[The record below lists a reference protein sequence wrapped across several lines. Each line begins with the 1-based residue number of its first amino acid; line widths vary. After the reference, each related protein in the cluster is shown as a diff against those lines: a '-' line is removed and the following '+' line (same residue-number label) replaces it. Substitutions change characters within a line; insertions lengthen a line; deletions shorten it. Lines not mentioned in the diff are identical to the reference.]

1 MSPTLT
7 VGGLELAYRDTGSSP
22 AVLLVHG
29 MAADLCVWDGL
40 FSELSGGA
48 RMIAYDRRGYG
59 SSQAPVPYQ
68 ATTVAEQA
76 ADAVELLA
84 ALEVDSVLVGGSD
97 LGALIALELAR
108 HVPER
113 VTGLVLDEP
122 PVLALA
128 PTATEALSAQRAGL
142 EDALRQG
149 GPGAAVD
156 RWLGAQADNER
167 RLRAQGAAGAFFA
180 DYAGLASWPVTRRE
194 LRALRVPAEIVDSPT
209 TAPHLLAAADALAE
223 LLPHAQRSHH
233 GDLTAGVRRV
243 LKRSATP

>member
-40 FSELSGGA
+40 ISELSGGA

-142 EDALRQG
+142 EDALRQV
-149 GPGAAVD
+149 A
-156 RWLGAQADNER
+156 
-167 RLRAQGAAGAFFA
+167 RAQRWTGGSGRRPTTSADFA
-180 DYAGLASWPVTRRE
+180 RKGP
-194 LRALRVPAEIVDSPT
+194 RVPSLPT
-209 TAPHLLAAADALAE
+209 TPDW
-223 LLPHAQRSHH
+223 P
-233 GDLTAGVRRV
+233 AG
-243 LKRSATP
+243 P